1 MSERPGP
8 PGRAQSARQAPRARL
23 SGRWGWLT
31 PGDGVVKA
39 AMGAG
44 GHADRSLTGQ
54 AQVVQSGFR
63 ERERVVKL
71 LNSA

>member
-1 MSERPGP
+1 MSEPPGP
-8 PGRAQSARQAPRARL
+8 LGRAQSARQALRARP

-39 AMGAG
+39 AMGAN
-44 GHADRSLTGQ
+44 GHADRALMGQ
-54 AQVVQSGFR
+54 AQVVQSGFGTHQ
-63 ERERVVKL
+63 RVVKL